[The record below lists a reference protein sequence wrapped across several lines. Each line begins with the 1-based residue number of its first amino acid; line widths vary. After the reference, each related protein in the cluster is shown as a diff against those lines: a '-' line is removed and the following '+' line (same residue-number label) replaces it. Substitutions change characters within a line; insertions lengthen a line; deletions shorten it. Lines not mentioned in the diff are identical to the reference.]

1 MNKTMFYERL
11 DEIMN
16 LKKGT
21 IRGDE
26 ELEALR
32 NWDSVALMT
41 FIALID
47 EEFSVRVTGKQVM
60 KCQTV
65 ADLVALAGDNVSA

>member
-11 DEIMN
+11 EEIMN

-26 ELEALR
+26 QLDKLR

-41 FIALID
+41 FIAFVD
-47 EEFSVRVTGKQVM
+47 EEFSIRVTGKQVI
-60 KCQTV
+60 KCQTIG
-65 ADLVALAGDNVSA
+65 DLVALAGDKVTQ

>member
-21 IRGDE
+21 IQGDE
-26 ELEALR
+26 ELDAL
-32 NWDSVALMT
+32 NWDSVSLMT
-41 FIALID
+41 FIAFLD
-47 EEFSVRVTGKQVM
+47 EAFSIRVTGKQVM